1 MKEVVS
7 NVAPKAIG
15 PYSQAVI
22 SGNFVFCSGQIPL
35 DKDGNLVDGD
45 VEVQAEQVIK
55 NLKEVLS
62 EAGSS
67 LEKVLKTTVYLSD
80 MNDFPKLN
88 EVYSKYFVGE
98 IKPARATVQVGR
110 LPKDVKVEIDC
121 VAEL

>member
-7 NVAPKAIG
+7 SFAPKAIG

-35 DKDGNLVDGD
+35 DNDGNLVDGD

-55 NLKEVLS
+55 NLKEVLI

-88 EVYSKYFVGE
+88 EVYSKYFIGE

-110 LPKDVKVEIDC
+110 LPKDVRVEIDC